1 MAGLLLESPQSPQNL
16 LDLVEELVSANDWT
30 FQRANA
36 EELVAAVS
44 GNWCDYR
51 LYFGWVEEVGAMQ
64 FSVLYDMRVPQPGRA
79 AVYPLLALIN
89 ERLLVGHFDLAG
101 ETGSPTFRHAML
113 LRGALQASVEQLEDL
128 VDIAISECERF
139 FPAFQL
145 VLWGGKS
152 AHEALEAALLET
164 VGEA

>member
-1 MAGLLLESPQSPQNL
+1 MASLLLEASQSLHNP

-30 FQRANA
+30 FERANA
-36 EELVAAVS
+36 QELVAAVS

-64 FSVLYDMRVPQPGRA
+64 FSAMYDMRVPEPSRA

-101 ETGSPTFRHAML
+101 EAGSPAFRHAML
-113 LRGALQASVEQLEDL
+113 LRGAPRASVEQLEDL
-128 VDIAISECERF
+128 VDIAIGECERF

-152 AHEALEAALLET
+152 AHEAVEAALLET